1 MQTPLRAVTVHLG
14 VALSILGVFLI
25 AAVAVWL
32 GRRLLAKALAG
43 LRVEAEH
50 RGLVDARARQALRVL
65 KLTVYGAAAV
75 ASMSWALS
83 EFGIGTPA
91 WRPRDLVTWSLTHG
105 LRIAAILAGSY
116 ITLRV
121 AALVIGQVEFE
132 SARSRAGGPDPD
144 RHRRAATISGIVSR
158 LASIV
163 IWLIAGLMVL
173 RELSIDVMP
182 ILTGAGIA
190 GLAFGLGAQALV
202 RDVIAGF
209 FMILEDQVR
218 IGDAVRVNGVAGTV
232 EQINLR
238 TTVLR
243 DVEGAVHVFANG
255 TIATLSNSSKDYA
268 YAVVEVVVALDA
280 DLDRTAE
287 AFRGIGAAMQGDPA
301 WGPALLG
308 PLALMGVE
316 KISAAGVTVRAR
328 VKTLPGRQG
337 EIAGELRRRLL
348 SEIGPQHLTRA
359 RSAGSTRHE

>member
-1 MQTPLRAVTVHLG
+1 V
-14 VALSILGVFLI
+14 LS
-25 AAVAVWL
+25 
-32 GRRLLAKALAG
+32 
-43 LRVEAEH
+43 
-50 RGLVDARARQALRVL
+50 ALR
-65 KLTVYGAAAV
+65 LTVYGAAAV
-75 ASMSWALS
+75 ASVSWVLS

-91 WRPRDLVTWSLTHG
+91 WRPRDLVAWGMTRG

-116 ITLRV
+116 ITLRMT
-121 AALVIGQVEFE
+121 ALVIGQVEFE

-158 LASIV
+158 LVTIV
-163 IWLIAGLMVL
+163 IWLIASLMVL

-209 FMILEDQVR
+209 FMILEDQIR
-218 IGDAVRVNGVAGTV
+218 IGDLVRVNGVAGTV

-255 TIATLSNSSKDYA
+255 TITALSNSSKDYA
-268 YAVVEVVVALDA
+268 YAVVDVVVGLDV
-280 DLDRTAE
+280 DPDRVMT
-287 AFRGIGAAMQGDPA
+287 AFREIGTAMQTDPLL
-301 WGPALLG
+301 GSALLG
-308 PLALMGVE
+308 PLELMGIE
-316 KISAAGVTVRAR
+316 KIGAASVTVRAR
-328 VKTLPGRQG
+328 VKTHPGRQG

-348 SEIGPQHLTRA
+348 AEIGPQRQTRA
-359 RSAGSTRHE
+359 RNAGAARHE